1 MARKKEEEVKQGLAE
16 WMGTFSDMM
25 TLLMCF
31 FVMLFSMSTIDAAKY
46 DAVADSFQQT
56 FSIFKAGAQAIG
68 DGILI
73 SNGVSQL
80 NQLDEYINST
90 GRVAESDSDSA
101 ELEENAKGQTSAEA
115 AKALDEKYKELLE
128 KMEDGK
134 ATVED
139 VDKLMEALAAMELAD
154 ALAGIDT
161 QKLAELL
168 DKLEKGENSDMSIE
182 ELLEALANMQL
193 AEAVESVDAEALKE
207 LLDKLE
213 KGDEGMTLEE
223 LLEALAMLEQKELL
237 AGLEADKMAMSESL
251 AELIS
256 ESVHE
261 SMMDEEIEVSFN
273 SNFVLLTL
281 NGAFLFD
288 SGEATLKAEAIPVL
302 KKIGVLLTKYA
313 DHTIEIEGH
322 TDSVPMNGGRYQNN
336 DVLSSY
342 RALAV
347 FNYLRDNTSIDPAI
361 MKHSGRGEY
370 LPIADN
376 STPEGRAKNRRV
388 EIKIYNSL
396 SAY

>member
-25 TLLMCF
+25 TLLMCS

-90 GRVAESDSDSA
+90 GKVADSDSNSS
-101 ELEENAKGQTSAEA
+101 ELKENATSQASPEA
-115 AKALDEKYKELLE
+115 MAIDEKYKELIE
-128 KMEDGK
+128 KMEKGE
-134 ATVED
+134 AQIED
-139 VDKLMEALAAMELAD
+139 IEKLMEALANLELQE
-154 ALAGIDT
+154 ALAGIDAE
-161 QKLAELL
+161 KLL
-168 DKLEKGENSDMSIE
+168 
-182 ELLEALANMQL
+182 ELLEDMKKD
-193 AEAVESVDAEALKE
+193 EASD
-207 LLDKLE
+207 
-213 KGDEGMTLEE
+213 MTLEE
-223 LLEALAMLEQKELL
+223 LLAALAALAQKDALEALEDE
-237 AGLEADKMAMSESL
+237 KMAMSESL
-251 AELIS
+251 AELIT
-256 ESVHE
+256 ESVNE
-261 SMMDEEIEVSFN
+261 SMMEEEIEVSFN